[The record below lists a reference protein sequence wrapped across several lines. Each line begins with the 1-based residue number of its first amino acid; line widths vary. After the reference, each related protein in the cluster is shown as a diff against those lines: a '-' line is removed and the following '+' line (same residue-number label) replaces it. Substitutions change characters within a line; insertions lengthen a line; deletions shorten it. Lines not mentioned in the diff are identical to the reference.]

1 MDPYPSVLGRAC
13 STFPYP
19 NDRNVLSRRRST
31 ARTFWFR
38 FCLAL
43 FQAVHVDSLIAIIIF
58 TQVLGWSLHDF
69 IQFYRPADCRAA
81 MALARERDGGGPTE
95 EDLKR
100 AALIAEGN
108 RVSLVTRVTLFC
120 FSTLYMKF
128 AQRRRGAWN
137 AFVRRC
143 LYIAFVLGGFVESD

>member
-1 MDPYPSVLGRAC
+1 MDPNPSVLGRAC

-31 ARTFWFR
+31 ARTVWFR
-38 FCLAL
+38 FCLAF

-100 AALIAEGN
+100 AALTAEGN
-108 RVSLVTRVTLFC
+108 RVSLVTIVTFFLF
-120 FSTLYMKF
+120 F
-128 AQRRRGAWN
+128 N
-137 AFVRRC
+137 VVHEVRP
-143 LYIAFVLGGFVESD
+143 ASEGSVERLCTSMLVHSFRTWRIC